1 MIKLL
6 CLSPALESS
15 GLIIYERD
23 ETGDEKSE
31 TVDYLRHMVFVPP
44 SIAYYFC

>member
-6 CLSPALESS
+6 CLSLTLESS

-31 TVDYLRHMVFVPP
+31 KVDYLRHIVSCPP